1 MSDEQHRQDL
11 ADFLRT
17 RRMRLSPE
25 QVGLIRGKRRRTP
38 GLRREEV
45 AQLANVGVS
54 WYTLLEQGHDIHPS
68 REVLQSISDA
78 LQLTPDE
85 QQHLF
90 LLANQQP
97 LVETHISDEQV
108 SPALRRVL
116 DALNPIPAYIV
127 GRRWNYL
134 AWNTAAEHVLLL
146 SKPVPPYEHN
156 AIWHIF
162 ADPKSRQNPTW
173 EQLAQKVLA
182 EFRADSARCVHE
194 EWFKRL
200 IADLQRVSPEFRAW
214 WPRHDVRGRADA
226 RKDIEHPL
234 VGCLMFEH
242 TTLQVPAMPELKLM
256 IFTPL
261 PETDTLEKLQQ
272 LMDQVVASS
281 DLRPNTSPDCV
292 KTYSER

>member
-1 MSDEQHRQDL
+1 MSDEQRRQDL

-25 QVGLIRGKRRRTP
+25 QVGLTHGGRRRTA

-54 WYTLLEQGHDIHPS
+54 WYTLLEQGRAIHPS
-68 REVLQSISDA
+68 SEVLHNIADA

-85 QQHLF
+85 RQHLF
-90 LLANQQP
+90 LLADQHH
-97 LVETHISDEQV
+97 LVDTLASHEQV

-116 DALNPIPAYIV
+116 DALNPIPAYIID
-127 GRRWNYL
+127 RRWDFL
-134 AWNTAAEHVLLL
+134 AWNATAEHVLLL
-146 SKPVPPYEHN
+146 SKSVPPYDHN
-156 AIWHIF
+156 AVWRIF
-162 ADPKSRQNPTW
+162 ANPMSQYIYNPEW
-173 EQLAQKVLA
+173 EQVAQRVLA
-182 EFRADSARCVHE
+182 EFRAESARHADE

-214 WPRHDVRGRADA
+214 WPRHDVLGRSDA

-234 VGCLMFEH
+234 VGRLMFEH
-242 TTLQVPAMPELKLM
+242 TTLQVPTMPELKIM
-256 IFTPL
+256 IYTPL

-272 LMDQVVASS
+272 LMNQGIAMSAV
-281 DLRPNTSPDCV
+281 
-292 KTYSER
+292 